1 MRECIKT
8 KAVCKFAKK
17 IKIVRE
23 TYPDTWPVAKA
34 LPPHAISIR
43 VYPSSSGNEL
53 AGHWARGVSHVV
65 MATQAQHNARAFSF

>member
-23 TYPDTWPVAKA
+23 TTPATTAGRPA
-34 LPPHAISIR
+34 L
-43 VYPSSSGNEL
+43 G
-53 AGHWARGVSHVV
+53 GVGKP
-65 MATQAQHNARAFSF
+65 

>member
-23 TYPDTWPVAKA
+23 TYTDIGP
-34 LPPHAISIR
+34 LPPALGGGCLKNRHL
-43 VYPSSSGNEL
+43 G
-53 AGHWARGVSHVV
+53 
-65 MATQAQHNARAFSF
+65 